1 MPTVLAMLLLLSC
14 SAMPGLASLRHDQTT
29 TAHITVLASQSG
41 ARRAATSAITPD
53 QESTRSPTKPPPR
66 LTVAMRPGAF
76 AAGAATAVTRASE
89 AALFGN
95 NLPRSD
101 RAVSLGGAGTR
112 STAAPGGRT
121 RYRPPLAGLLSVLHR
136 FEQPATPY
144 AAGHRGVDL
153 AVTSG
158 QLVRA
163 ARSGRV
169 QFAGPVA
176 GRGVVVI
183 AHSDGIRTEY
193 EPVSAVVHAG
203 DIVQTGQ
210 VIGRI
215 LGTHDM
221 CRPAS
226 CLHWGARR
234 GDLYIDPMLLLNPLG
249 PVRLVP
255 WTG

>member
-1 MPTVLAMLLLLSC
+1 MLLLLSC
-14 SAMPGLASLRHDQTT
+14 SATPGLASLRHDQVS
-29 TAHITVLASQSG
+29 TAHLIGSASHSG
-41 ARRAATSAITPD
+41 AHSAATGRMTPD
-53 QESTRSPTKPPPR
+53 AESTRSPTRRPLR
-66 LTVAMRPGAF
+66 FTVALRPGAF
-76 AAGAATAVTRASE
+76 AAGGATAVTRASGT
-89 AALFGN
+89 ALFRTS
-95 NLPRSD
+95 LPRSD
-101 RAVSLGGAGTR
+101 HAVSQGW
-112 STAAPGGRT
+112 PRT
-121 RYRPPLAGLLSVLHR
+121 GNTGMPDARARYRPPLAGPLSVLHR
-136 FEQPATPY
+136 FEQPPTPY

-153 AVTSG
+153 AATSS
-158 QLVRA
+158 QLVLA
-163 ARSGRV
+163 ARGGRV

-193 EPVSAVVHAG
+193 EPVSPMVHAG
-203 DIVQTGQ
+203 ETVQPGQ

-249 PVRLVP
+249 PVRLLP

>member
-1 MPTVLAMLLLLSC
+1 MPTLLAMLLLLSC
-14 SAMPGLASLRHDQTT
+14 SAMPGLGSLHHGQTT
-29 TAHITVLASQSG
+29 TAHVTVLASQSG
-41 ARRAATSAITPD
+41 ARRATTGAITSD
-53 QESTRSPTKPPPR
+53 QESTKPPTRPPLR
-66 LTVAMRPGAF
+66 LTVTMRPGAF
-76 AAGAATAVTRASE
+76 AAGAVTTLTRASG
-89 AALFGN
+89 AARFGN
-95 NLPRSD
+95 NLPKSD
-101 RAVSLGGAGTR
+101 RAVSLGAAGTG
-112 STAAPGGRT
+112 STGAPGART

-136 FEQPATPY
+136 FEQPVTPY

-153 AVTSG
+153 AVTSS
-158 QLVRA
+158 QPVLA
-163 ARSGRV
+163 ARGGRV

-203 DIVQTGQ
+203 DTVQTGQ

-221 CRPAS
+221 CRPRS

-234 GDLYIDPMLLLNPLG
+234 GDLYVDPMRLLNPLG
-249 PVRLVP
+249 PVRLLP